1 LSMLIFRQMFDIK
14 SSTYTYLL
22 ADGGSSEA
30 VLIDP
35 VFEQA
40 HRDFALLQELEL
52 KLACV
57 IDTHCHA
64 DHITGAWML
73 KQLTGAS
80 IGISGYVG
88 AENADVYLKHGDHIR
103 FGQRYLGVRETPGH
117 TNGCLTY
124 VLDNESKAF
133 TGDCL
138 LIRGCGRTDFQLGDP
153 RKLYQSVHSQIF
165 TLPDETL
172 LYPAHD
178 YRGLTVTSVAEEKKY
193 NPRLGGKLNEDD
205 FEGYMRNLNLQ
216 HPGQIDIAIPANL
229 KSGRPDKE
237 LQTEEEATW
246 APLNY
251 TFAGIWEIN
260 PQSLEELHEQMQII
274 DVREPDEYHGPL
286 GHIPDA
292 RLIPLGKLKERVDE
306 IDRDKP
312 IITVCRGGGR
322 SAHATVILGTA
333 GYTRVASLAGGMLRW
348 RSEGHPVVGNI
359 D

>member
-1 LSMLIFRQMFDIK
+1 MLIFRQMFDVK

-22 ADGGSSEA
+22 ADPDSSEA
-30 VLIDP
+30 VLIDS

-40 HRDFALLQELEL
+40 HRDVALLKELEL
-52 KLACV
+52 QLVYA

-73 KQLTGAS
+73 KTWTGAK
-80 IGISGYVG
+80 IGISAHAGVEY
-88 AENADVYLKHGDHIR
+88 ADVYFKHGDHIR
-103 FGQRYLGVRETPGH
+103 FGQRYLSVRETPGH

-124 VLDNESKAF
+124 VLDNESMAF

-138 LIRGCGRTDFQLGDP
+138 LIRGCGRTDFQHGDP
-153 RKLYQSVHSQIF
+153 RNLYQSVHSQIF

-178 YRGLTVTSVAEEKKY
+178 YRGLTVTSVAEEKEY

-205 FEGYMRNLNLQ
+205 FDGYMRNLNLQ
-216 HPGQIDIAIPANL
+216 HPHQIDIAIPANL

-237 LQTEEEATW
+237 LETEQEETW

-260 PQSLEELHEQMQII
+260 PQSLEELHEQVQII

-286 GHIPDA
+286 GHITDA
-292 RLIPLGKLKERVDE
+292 RLIPLDKLGTRIDE

-312 IITVCRGGGR
+312 VVTVCRGGGR
-322 SAHATVILGTA
+322 SAHATVVLGKA
-333 GYTRVASLAGGMLRW
+333 GFTRVASLAGGMLRW
-348 RSEGHPVVGNI
+348 RSEGRSVVGNI

>member
-1 LSMLIFRQMFDIK
+1 MFDLK

-22 ADGGSSEA
+22 ADSESAEA

-35 VFEQA
+35 VFEQT
-40 HRDFALLQELEL
+40 HRDVALLKELGL
-52 KLACV
+52 KLVYA

-73 KQLTGAS
+73 KQWTGAK
-80 IGISGYVG
+80 IGVSEHVG
-88 AENADVYLKHGDHIR
+88 AENADVYFKHGDHIG
-103 FGQRYLGVRETPGH
+103 FGRRYLSVRETPGH

-124 VLDNESKAF
+124 VLDNESMAF

-138 LIRGCGRTDFQLGDP
+138 LIRGCGRTDFQHGEP
-153 RKLYQSVHSQIF
+153 RKLYRSVHSQIF

-205 FEGYMRNLNLQ
+205 FYGYMRNLNLQ
-216 HPGQIDIAIPANL
+216 HPRQIDIAIPANL
-229 KSGRPDKE
+229 KSGRPDRE
-237 LQTEEEATW
+237 LQTEQEMTW

-260 PQSLEELHEQMQII
+260 PESLEELHEQVQVI

-286 GHIPDA
+286 GHISEA
-292 RLIPLGKLKERVDE
+292 RLIPLGKLEERINE
-306 IDRDKP
+306 IDSDKP
-312 IITVCRGGGR
+312 VVTVCRGGGR
-322 SAHATVILGTA
+322 SAHATVMLGKA
-333 GYTRVASLAGGMLRW
+333 GFTRVASLTGGMLRW
-348 RSEGHPVVGNI
+348 RSEGRPVVGNV